1 MCVTVSAFPHTHD
14 KGVRMSHGASAS
26 EVKLPPLTPG
36 PHKKRLGLVALVATF
51 GGLLFG
57 YDTGVA
63 NGAER
68 PMEHEL
74 GLTDLQVGIVISSLV
89 FAAAFG
95 AMIGGRLADKI
106 GRRPTIIILAVLFF
120 CGTLL
125 VVTSPGGPEFGTH
138 TDFGYAMLITGRIT
152 LGLAVGG
159 ASAVVPVYL
168 AELAPFEIRG
178 SLAGRN
184 ELMIVVGQLAAFVV
198 NAIIA
203 AVMGLETPGL
213 WRVMFSICAIPAIFL
228 FFGMLRMP
236 ESPRWLVEKGRHD
249 DARAVLLTIRSKE
262 RAEAELADVEHVAQ
276 EEHEVEGQQLGFK
289 AVLKNKSLLVILLIA
304 CGLGIAQQFTGVNA
318 IMYYGQRMLA
328 ESGFSED
335 MIGWVNIAP
344 GVIAV
349 IGGLIAL
356 ALMDRINRRT
366 NFLWGYGMTA
376 LSHILIA
383 ISMMLLF
390 PEGNP
395 IRPWA
400 FLVLIIIMIGSI
412 QTFLNIATWVYLS
425 EIFPLHMRGI
435 GMGVSVFVLWIANGV
450 LALLVPSIVGAVGM
464 GLFVIFAVVN
474 VVSFLFIFKLV
485 PETRGRTLEQ
495 LEEDVTTGAIF
506 LPTHKR

>member
-1 MCVTVSAFPHTHD
+1 
-14 KGVRMSHGASAS
+14 MSHGVSAS
-26 EVKLPPLTPG
+26 EAKLPPLTPG

-74 GLTDLQVGIVISSLV
+74 GLTDLQVGVVISALI

-95 AMIGGRLADKI
+95 AMIGGRLADRI

-120 CGTLL
+120 TGVML
-125 VVTSPGGPEFGTH
+125 VIFSPGGPEYGTH
-138 TDFGYAMLITGRIT
+138 STFGFAMLIAGRIT

-184 ELMIVVGQLAAFVV
+184 EFMIVFGQLLAFVV

-203 AVMGLETPGL
+203 AVLGLDTPGL
-213 WRVMFSICAIPAIFL
+213 WRIMFSVCAVPAVFL

-236 ESPRWLVEKGRHD
+236 ESPRWLVEKGKVD
-249 DARAVLLTIRSKE
+249 KAREVLLTIRSKE
-262 RAEAELADVEHVAQ
+262 RAEAELAEVAHVAE
-276 EEHEVEGQQLGFK
+276 EEHEVEDAQLGFK
-289 AVLKNKSLLVILLIA
+289 AVLANRNLLLVLIIA
-304 CGLGIAQQFTGVNA
+304 CGLGVAQQLTGVNA

-328 ESGFSED
+328 ESGFSEN
-335 MIGWVNIAP
+335 MLGWVNIAP

-349 IGGLIAL
+349 IGGAVAL
-356 ALMDRINRRT
+356 TLMDRINRRT

-376 LSHILIA
+376 ISHTLIA
-383 ISMMLLF
+383 ICMVLIF
-390 PEGNP
+390 PEGSAA
-395 IRPWA
+395 RPWV
-400 FLVLIIIMIGSI
+400 FLVLIVLMIGSI
-412 QTFLNIATWVYLS
+412 QLFLNLATWVYLS

-435 GMGVSVFVLWIANGV
+435 GMGISVFVLWITNGV
-450 LALLVPSIVGAVGM
+450 LALTVPAIVGAVGM
-464 GLFVIFAVVN
+464 SLFVIFAVAN
-474 VVSFLFIFKLV
+474 VISFLFVFKFV
-485 PETRGRTLEQ
+485 PETRGRSLEK
-495 LEEDVTTGAIF
+495 LEEDVMTGAVF
-506 LPTHKR
+506 QPAGKK